1 MININEY
8 PRAAELVKD
17 CDMEDM
23 VDQIRWTHLNK
34 TEAAVSLAKL
44 YLISTMSTSN
54 SIPAR
59 EKAKKLTIQS
69 YFSAGYRLHAFA
81 KEEGRNQLG
90 LDNEDVV
97 RLFKNVEL
105 GGRRYQ

>member
-1 MININEY
+1 MINIDKY
-8 PRAAELVKD
+8 PRAAELIKD
-17 CDMEDM
+17 CEMDDM
-23 VDQIRWTHLNK
+23 VRQIRWLHLNRE
-34 TEAAVSLAKL
+34 EAAISLAKL

-59 EKAKKLTIQS
+59 EKSKKLTIKS
-69 YFSAGYRLHAFA
+69 YFTIGNRIHAFA

-97 RLFKNVEL
+97 RLFKDVEL
-105 GGRRYQ
+105 GGSRYQ